1 MATFFGK
8 TLGPESLLGGTGGA
22 AGAGDDDD
30 DDPEACCPTCL
41 EPFADGDPPVFTRCG
56 HRFHL
61 QCLYAWLE
69 RKSTCPLCGSAV
81 EFDEGGGDDGGDGE
95 GEGDGDGGG
104 GQGGGGQGE

>member
-8 TLGPESLLGGTGGA
+8 TLGPESIGA
-22 AGAGDDDD
+22 ATD

-41 EPFADGDPPVFTRCG
+41 EPFDADRDPPVFTRCG

-69 RKSTCPLCGSAV
+69 RKQTCPLCDSAIG
-81 EFDEGGGDDGGDGE
+81 EPGLDEGDGDDDE
-95 GEGDGDGGG
+95 ENGDGGG
-104 GQGGGGQGE
+104 GGGGGGAA